1 MRRADRIAG
10 AALLALGVSFSVA
23 ALKHHAYWGAN
34 GPGPGFMPFWL
45 GLVMAL
51 LAGALLLGALRTADA
66 GPAWL
71 PTGDGMRRLAVV
83 LGLTTALVV
92 LLNVAGMALGT
103 VLFLVALMRLL
114 DRVPWP
120 TTLGV
125 ALSVALA
132 NHLIFAFWLKVPV
145 PVGLLGF

>member
-23 ALKHHAYWGAN
+23 ALKYHAYWGAN

-51 LAGALLLGALRTADA
+51 LAGALLLGALRAADA
-66 GPAWL
+66 GPDWL